1 MKIAINSLLLDPQ
14 KAGIGTYI
22 YSLLSQYFKYDLSN
36 KNLDLFL
43 QQRVSDFFG
52 DNKNIRKVYFNI
64 NSNKKRI
71 IYEQLLIPYISQRYN
86 YDVIHF
92 TDYQIPLLMSRKG
105 MILTV
110 HDLSFL
116 KEDDIFTKSSSLYK
130 KFVLPSSLKK
140 ADRIIAVSENTK
152 KDILKYFPSI
162 NENKIVVIYEGTRFD
177 DNKMYKYS
185 SDVLL
190 KYNIKDPYI
199 LYVGTIEPR
208 KNIVNIIRAFKIVV
222 AKNPNIK
229 LVIVGKKGWLYDEIF
244 NEVRNLSL
252 ENNIIFTGYVS
263 DEDLPAFYK
272 NAILFIYPSKY
283 EGFGLPPLEA
293 MSFGCPVITSNIS
306 SLPEVVGDAGI
317 LVNPESVEEL
327 SDAMDSILLNN
338 NLRNDLSERSL
349 KRAKMF
355 SWDITAKATLKVY
368 EDVFREIGRRK
379 N

>member
-1 MKIAINSLLLDPQ
+1 MKIAINCLLLDPH

-36 KNLDLFL
+36 KNLDFFL

-71 IYEQLLIPYISQRYN
+71 IYEQLLIPYISRKYN

-177 DNKMYKYS
+177 DSKIYKYS
-185 SDVLL
+185 TDVLL

-208 KNIVNIIRAFKIVV
+208 KNIVNIIRAFKTIV

-317 LVNPESVEEL
+317 LVNPGSVEEI
-327 SDAMDSILLNN
+327 SDAMNSILLNN
-338 NLRNDLSERSL
+338 DLRNDLSERSL

-368 EDVFREIGRRK
+368 EDVFREISRRK